1 MTRHVPSTPKDGSKR
16 ALTSV
21 KLSRSNERKRSRRS
35 KTQRHARPK
44 ERIKLTSNARLLARS
59 EEFITN
65 LLKEFNVRPTNGDDL
80 FGAVLNAEL
89 GKKFCHKRRVDQLK
103 ALAAGCALYHLTLRE
118 NDSAA
123 ALQRLAKSMNVD
135 LPRTSDRYRIIVECL
150 IDYGATKA
158 ERTLNRQFAAR
169 DARALSYVVRT
180 KMEPQQ
186 ITKPEKGESITKWAD
201 LEAEYRKPRK
211 ALHARPEMAKTGS
224 SSESAKS
231 ELPVIPVSKRRYC
244 VLQKWTEKGLFVVA
258 PKDNGCPLAVIV
270 TPLRGLTADQAKS
283 SPAKVRAGVQRALD
297 KIL

>member
-103 ALAAGCALYHLTLRE
+103 ALAAGCGLYHLTLRE

-135 LPRTSDRYRIIVECL
+135 LPPTSDPYRIIVECL
-150 IDYGATKA
+150 IDYGPTKA

-169 DARALSYVVRT
+169 DARALSYVIRN
-180 KMEPQQ
+180 KMEPQR
-186 ITKPEKGESITKWAD
+186 ITKPEDGASITKWAN
-201 LEAEYRKPRK
+201 LEAEYRKSRK
-211 ALHARPEMAKTGS
+211 ALHAFPETAKTRS
-224 SSESAKS
+224 SSEPAKL
-231 ELPVIPVSKRRYC
+231 ELPVFSTSKQRYRA
-244 VLQKWTEKGLFVVA
+244 LQKWSEKGLIVFA
-258 PKDNGCPLAVIV
+258 PNDNGCPLAVIV
-270 TPLRGLTADQAKS
+270 TPLEGLTAGQAKS
-283 SPAKVRAGVQRALD
+283 SPAKVRAKIHKALAPA
-297 KIL
+297 